1 MKRFKMNTEN
11 LDYLVAMYGDEYIA
25 HHGVQG
31 QQWGKRHGPPYPLT
45 AQARRA
51 TEHQLEKNKQIVKA
65 SKDKDER
72 RKAKSEIRAARK
84 DIRYNERAAKAETR
98 AAESAQKLK
107 DKAEKERVKALNK
120 ESRYTRKLGVSRDEM
135 SDDAKNYLDLKTG
148 RKKMEQFSNKDLAQM
163 EERAKREDRFAEK
176 MQPKGQKFL
185 INVVSNPKTLKTAQ
199 SIFNAAYEYK
209 SHQEKADEFS
219 RRAAKTE
226 HDYAREVQMTG
237 KENADKQFQS
247 TKDQMRNESDKLSR
261 EQSRITGDMTKAL
274 SGIATDVLLPA
285 VISTV
290 INNQDNKKN
299 KDNN

>member
-1 MKRFKMNTEN
+1 MNTEN

-25 HHGVQG
+25 HHGILG
-31 QQWGKRHGPPYPLT
+31 QRKGVRHGPPYPLT

-51 TEHQLEKNKQIVKA
+51 TEHQLEKNKKIAKT

-72 RKAKSEIRAARK
+72 GKAKAAIKAARK
-84 DIRYNERAAKAETR
+84 DIRYNERAIKAENR
-98 AAESAQKLK
+98 AADSAQKLK

-120 ESRYTRKLGVSRDEM
+120 ESRYTRKIGVSRDEM
-135 SDDAKNYLDLKTG
+135 SEDARNYLDLKTG
-148 RKKMEQFSNKDLAQM
+148 RKKIEQFSNKELTQM

-199 SIFNAAYEYK
+199 NIFNATYEYK
-209 SHQEKADEFS
+209 SHQEKSDEFS

-237 KENADKQFQS
+237 KENADKQFKS
-247 TKDQMRNESDKLSR
+247 TKDKMRNESDQLSK
-261 EQSRITGDMTKAL
+261 EQTRVANDMTKAL

-290 INNQDNKKN
+290 VNNQDNKKN

>member
-1 MKRFKMNTEN
+1 MNTEN

-148 RKKMEQFSNKDLAQM
+148 RKRWNSSLIKISHKWKNELKEKIDLLKKCNQKD
-163 EERAKREDRFAEK
+163 
-176 MQPKGQKFL
+176 
-185 INVVSNPKTLKTAQ
+185 
-199 SIFNAAYEYK
+199 K
-209 SHQEKADEFS
+209 SF
-219 RRAAKTE
+219 
-226 HDYAREVQMTG
+226 
-237 KENADKQFQS
+237 
-247 TKDQMRNESDKLSR
+247 
-261 EQSRITGDMTKAL
+261 
-274 SGIATDVLLPA
+274 
-285 VISTV
+285 
-290 INNQDNKKN
+290 
-299 KDNN
+299 